1 MSEKKFIVYRNDIIT
16 VIQEPGVYRVTCR
29 NINGFV
35 TLLTQHDN
43 SAGLAACKKY
53 ADFLAIQSDSNL
65 AKVVGTYKSTI
76 RCHRI
81 DLARRTAWVLQ
92 KGFTAYQHWPVM
104 EKPAA

>member
-29 NINGFV
+29 AISGFV
-35 TLLTQHDN
+35 TLLTQHEN

-53 ADFLAIQSDSNL
+53 AEFLAGQSDSYL

-76 RCHRI
+76 RSHRI
-81 DLARRTAWVLQ
+81 DLERRTAWALQ
-92 KGFTAYQHWPVM
+92 KGITTYQHWPEM
-104 EKPAA
+104 EKLAS